1 MSTRLKDE
9 VRRSINN
16 NLQNNLKATI
26 VANRIKIKYPD
37 KIDAELHKFIKAQVL
52 EALEE
57 KDKLLEGID
66 NRIVRWS
73 DNGV

>member
-9 VRRSINN
+9 VRRSIHN

-26 VANRIKIKYPD
+26 VANRVKIKYPD
-37 KIDAELHKFIKAQVL
+37 KIDAELHAFIKAQAL

-57 KDKLLEGID
+57 KDRLLEGID